1 MLRNKRMSWYYTCNN
16 KKFINK
22 LEVLREYNKS
32 KQAIHFHIPEAYD
45 DYDFTTPPMESLE
58 ELCKQKAVRLRESND
73 KIVIWYSGGC
83 DSHYILNIF
92 LKNNIKVDK
101 LIMIKSGF
109 EQADF
114 EIDQY
119 AIPFAKSTGIDF
131 SIRQPDMAYY
141 RDYYVN
147 GEEMLGSAHNLWHHF
162 RLNNHFE
169 NLEHCETDGVA
180 NIFGKEKPKLC
191 FIDGKWYTYF
201 LDVDITP
208 QPHQLNF
215 FCDDPNIHNKQCH
228 MLINNIELMKNQ
240 RDYNKVTSFDEF
252 QNFWNRSIGR
262 YDKNIFPLKELDFDN
277 NFNNKDAL
285 AIEQAPTHLV
295 EYWLQHKNKLV
306 EELGKNVFNNG
317 DPGLGTVGVFSKFYG
332 ISERSIKTV
341 DDLFP
346 NGYKT

>member
-119 AIPFAKSTGIDF
+119 AIPFAKSTGIKF
-131 SIRQPDMAYY
+131 AVRQPDMEYY
-141 RDYYVN
+141 KDYYIN
-147 GEEMLGSAHNLWHHF
+147 GKKMLGTAHSMWHHF

-169 NLEHCETDGVA
+169 NLEQCETNSVA

-191 FIDGKWYTYF
+191 FVNGKWYTYF
-201 LDVDITP
+201 LDVEVTN
-208 QPHQLNF
+208 QPHQTNF
-215 FCDDPNIHNKQCH
+215 FCDDPEIYSAQCH
-228 MLINNIELMKNQ
+228 ALINQTQMMKNQ
-240 RDYNKVTSFDEF
+240 SDYNLITHYDEH
-252 QNFWNRSIGR
+252 QDFWNRAIGR
-262 YDKNIFPLKELDFDN
+262 YTENNFPLKELSIGD
-277 NFNNKDAL
+277 NFNNKDQIAL
-285 AIEQAPTHLV
+285 AHADQELIHKWKERNSSLV
-295 EYWLQHKNKLV
+295 DEIG
-306 EELGKNVFNNG
+306 EEHFNAGN
-317 DPGLGTVGVFSKFYG
+317 PALGTVGVFSKFYC
-332 ISERSIKTV
+332 ITEKSIKTV
-341 DDLFP
+341 DELFS
-346 NGYKT
+346 NGFKL